1 MNVQY
6 NIVSDTQSSVAG
18 EPVLNTDALIDLV
31 NEDTAQMEAATDLQ
45 LGNQPVTVQTEP
57 VVVIVGRWFDMS
69 TVMPQMIDMNC
80 FLFSITGHI
89 CRYSS
94 QQYSQ
99 LLLWFFSFATQT
111 EWHVYSIKHPDK
123 ARHMIYYLISVV

>member
-18 EPVLNTDALIDLV
+18 EPVLNTDALTDLV

-57 VVVIVGRWFDMS
+57 LVVIVGR
-69 TVMPQMIDMNC
+69 
-80 FLFSITGHI
+80 
-89 CRYSS
+89 
-94 QQYSQ
+94 
-99 LLLWFFSFATQT
+99 
-111 EWHVYSIKHPDK
+111 
-123 ARHMIYYLISVV
+123 